1 MAVHCQLDLYF
12 LLGSWWFTII
22 SHIIF
27 IVINFHHHCSYW
39 SRKVKILW
47 NTLGTF
53 GCSFAH
59 LPVCPFVWGFF
70 WNQSIKFSDFLHE
83 HRMAKS
89 NFWKKKILFWGFV
102 VFQVLWKINMWNFS
116 IFFAWGCS
124 NRPKETQNELKE
136 WGFTY
141 FFLFFF
147 CIKLQ

>member
-53 GCSFAH
+53 VCSFAH

-116 IFFAWGCS
+116 NFLHEVAATDQKRPRMSSKSEVLHIFF
-124 NRPKETQNELKE
+124 
-136 WGFTY
+136 F
-141 FFLFFF
+141 FFF